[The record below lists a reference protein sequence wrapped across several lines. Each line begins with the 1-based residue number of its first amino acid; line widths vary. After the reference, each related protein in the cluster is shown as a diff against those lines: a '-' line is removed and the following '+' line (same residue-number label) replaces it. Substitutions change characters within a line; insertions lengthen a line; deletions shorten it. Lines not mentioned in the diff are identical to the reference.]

1 MKIIVDTS
9 ISYYSIEKLMC
20 ALFGQLCIVRM
31 EIICLLKRSNF
42 VIYKVQL
49 KFSKDLQCWALRKP
63 IVRKIG
69 VALAI
74 NRIEFDY
81 TRLRR

>member
-9 ISYYSIEKLMC
+9 ISYYSIEKLIWT
-20 ALFGQLCIVRM
+20 IVYCWNWRLYVCWK
-31 EIICLLKRSNF
+31 EATLSF
-42 VIYKVQL
+42 YKVQL
-49 KFSKDLQCWALRKP
+49 KFSKDFTMLSIKKP

-69 VALAI
+69 VAVAI

-81 TRLRR
+81 IRLRR

>member
-9 ISYYSIEKLMC
+9 ISYYSIEKKKRKENFC
-20 ALFGQLCIVRM
+20 VALFGQLSYCWKGDYTVCWK
-31 EIICLLKRSNF
+31 EATLS
-42 VIYKVQL
+42 IYKVQL
-49 KFSKDLQCWALRKP
+49 KFSKRFTMLKALRKP

-74 NRIEFDY
+74 
-81 TRLRR
+81 